1 MARAP
6 VKCLY
11 CGEIFDRNKEPCQK
25 IGLRYAHQ
33 ECYDLNFTEEDD
45 YKEKIYQFVK
55 KIFGPD
61 YKYQSIES
69 QRKNFLKI
77 TGNPLTN

>member
-45 YKEKIYQFVK
+45 YKEKIYQF
-55 KIFGPD
+55 
-61 YKYQSIES
+61 
-69 QRKNFLKI
+69 LK
-77 TGNPLTN
+77 